1 MVVLER
7 KALAEPRGKDS
18 SHGNSLESSKLGESH
33 DVRNP
38 YTVDHSEAGIPSAG
52 FLGPGLR
59 CLITAGGE
67 LPSAGSSSANRRCT
81 LRYSLPDGA
90 RKREKIGDRGTETR
104 RFRSVPRSFPGF
116 LLGPGTILFVV
127 LFAQAGAWPRLLF
140 REP

>member
-52 FLGPGLR
+52 FFGLD
-59 CLITAGGE
+59 
-67 LPSAGSSSANRRCT
+67 
-81 LRYSLPDGA
+81 LR
-90 RKREKIGDRGTETR
+90 
-104 RFRSVPRSFPGF
+104 
-116 LLGPGTILFVV
+116 
-127 LFAQAGAWPRLLF
+127 
-140 REP
+140 